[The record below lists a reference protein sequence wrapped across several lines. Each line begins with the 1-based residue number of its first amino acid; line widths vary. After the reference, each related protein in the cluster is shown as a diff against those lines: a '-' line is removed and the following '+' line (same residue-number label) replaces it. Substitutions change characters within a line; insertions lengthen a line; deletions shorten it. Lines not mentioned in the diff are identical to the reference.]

1 MNKTVALLF
10 AFPGLSLL
18 VLAAAEQSIEL
29 SSLVQLWS
37 IIFVLVLLNGFF
49 VAAEFAIIGIRS
61 TQLEPLAE
69 QGSGA
74 AKRVLQVLSSPANQD
89 KYIAT
94 AQLGIA
100 LASLGLGMY
109 GEPQIAYLV
118 EPYLERWLGGEPDV
132 ALIHSL
138 GYLISLS
145 ILTYLHVVIG
155 EMVPKS
161 IALSKPIRAV
171 TAVSHPMSL
180 FQTLFALPVHALNGL
195 GNGLLKLL
203 RVPPAQ
209 GHDRLHSPE
218 EIRLIVEA
226 STERGL
232 LNLQEEEMIFNI
244 FDFGDRH
251 VGQVMTPRPKVKAIS
266 ADVPYDELKR
276 FVTTSQ
282 HSRFPVYE
290 DDLDHII
297 GVLHLKDLVHYDL
310 YGSGEFRLREMVRVA
325 PFVPEA
331 MSVSELLSD
340 FRQKRIHMAIVLD
353 EFGGLAGIVTLE
365 DLVEEVVGEVRDEF
379 DQEKEP
385 FVEVE
390 PGMLEVAGN
399 ILVEDLYAYGLE
411 LGSRDDLPEVETV
424 GGLIVTWLGRPPQVG
439 DKTSYHQIEF
449 VVLEVEGLAV
459 ARAKI
464 VFPVKSLEDDQE
476 SKKR

>member
-1 MNKTVALLF
+1 MNKTVALVL
-10 AFPGLSLL
+10 AFPGFFLL
-18 VLAAAEQSIEL
+18 VLAAAEQSVETGA
-29 SSLVQLWS
+29 LVQLWS
-37 IIFVLVLLNGFF
+37 VIFLLVLLNGFF
-49 VAAEFAIIGIRS
+49 VAAEFAIIGIRP

-69 QGSGA
+69 QGSSA
-74 AKRVLQVLSSPANQD
+74 AKRVLQVLASPANQD

-109 GEPQIAYLV
+109 GEPQIAYLI
-118 EPYLERWLGGEPDV
+118 EPYLENWLGGEPEPTV
-132 ALIHSL
+132 IHTL
-138 GYLISLS
+138 GYLLSLS
-145 ILTYLHVVIG
+145 LLTYLHVVIG

-171 TAVSHPMSL
+171 TAVSHPMSW
-180 FQTLFALPVHALNGL
+180 FQTLFVLPVQMLNSL

-226 STERGL
+226 STEKGL
-232 LNLQEEEMIFNI
+232 LNLQEEKMIFNI

-266 ADVPYDELKR
+266 TEMPYEQLKQ

-290 DDLDHII
+290 EDLDHII
-297 GVLHLKDLVHYDL
+297 GVLHLKDLIRYDL
-310 YGSGEFRLREMVRVA
+310 HGSGEFQLSKMVRVA

-331 MSVSELLSD
+331 MRVSDLLND
-340 FRQKRIHMAIVLD
+340 FRRKLIHMAIVLD

-390 PGMLEVAGN
+390 PGVLEVAGN
-399 ILVEDLYAYGLE
+399 ILVEDLYAYGLK
-411 LGSRDDLPEVETV
+411 LGSWDDLPEVETV
-424 GGLIVTWLGRPPQVG
+424 GGLIVTWLRRPPQVG
-439 DKTSYHQIEF
+439 DKTSYQQIEF

-464 VFPVKSLEDDQE
+464 VFPVEIKPDN
-476 SKKR
+476 